1 MLEPKRSS
9 GKRAAAPTTAAAH
22 RWRSR
27 AWFSLAALLVALAVL
42 AVGGVGLR
50 ALENEEAAV
59 ARELG
64 AQEEQYARSAA
75 SQVATL
81 LDEEARAVIAGTP
94 LRCGVGDVVQPTRNL
109 EDDGEAPTSGACA
122 ERIARLPAVVEA
134 SERERLRGAIL
145 RECPVA
151 RSPSGRLVAPML
163 LAGPADAEPLMV
175 WLTAHQ
181 AALGPHDRTTL
192 RAMIEGTPHEPATA
206 RRLRAALQD
215 DGSRTHGVAAA
226 ALLADPAVTAAL
238 ATLGDAVDARGSSML
253 PFRGSSVVGRVVRGV
268 RAESAS
274 VVVVVAHEG
283 SLRACAAARMGMP
296 DELLLIVEHGPG
308 DGRKPSAELAPE
320 LYLRFATRTGVV
332 ADRTHRSR
340 RNLGLLLSGGV
351 LLMVLLSV
359 GYALRL
365 RRERK
370 LSELRVDFLAAV
382 SHELRTPVASLR
394 MLSELLVENKVAAG
408 DRVEVHQT
416 MARESRRLS
425 DTIERM
431 LDFRRLLAGTA
442 LTRVPI
448 AIVPLVRDVVAAW
461 AGAAAVPMESELA
474 DDVAIDGDAAMLRL
488 LLHNLLDNA
497 RKYAAGPTCVR
508 VAGRLRAIELRVE
521 DRGPGV
527 PAADLARIFEPFERS
542 GDRLSEAT
550 EGTGIGL
557 AIVRSV
563 AEGHGGE
570 AHAEPRAG
578 GGTVFVVTLLRS
590 EEPTP

>member
-1 MLEPKRSS
+1 MLEPKRST
-9 GKRAAAPTTAAAH
+9 GKRAANAASPAR

-27 AWFSLAALLVALAVL
+27 AWFSFAALLVALAVL

-50 ALENEEAAV
+50 ALQNEEAAV

-75 SQVATL
+75 GQVATL
-81 LDEEARAVIAGTP
+81 LDEEARAVLAGKP
-94 LRCGVGDVVQPTRNL
+94 LPCGVGDVVQPTRNL
-109 EDDGEAPTSGACA
+109 EGEGEPPTSGACA
-122 ERIARLPAVVEA
+122 ERIARLPSVTDA
-134 SERERLRGAIL
+134 SERGLLRSSIL

-163 LAGPADAEPLMV
+163 LAAPGDAGALME
-175 WLTAHQ
+175 WLGAHQ

-192 RAMIEGTPHEPATA
+192 RAMIEGTSHDTVTA
-206 RRLRAALQD
+206 QRLRTALRD

-238 ATLGDAVDARGSSML
+238 TTPATEEHAPSIR
-253 PFRGSSVVGRVVRGV
+253 PFRGSSVLGRVVHGETV
-268 RAESAS
+268 S
-274 VVVVVAHEG
+274 VVVAHEG
-283 SLRACAAARMGMP
+283 SLRACAAARMGAP
-296 DELLLIVEHGPG
+296 EELMLIVEHGPG
-308 DGRKPSAELAPE
+308 DGRKPTAELAPE
-320 LYLRFATRTGVV
+320 LYLRFATRSGVV
-332 ADRTHRSR
+332 ADRTRRSR

-351 LLMVLLSV
+351 LLMVLLSG

-394 MLSELLVENKVAAG
+394 MLSELLVENKVAEG
-408 DRVEVHQT
+408 DRDEVHHT

-425 DTIERM
+425 ETIERM

-442 LTRVPI
+442 LTRSPMAI
-448 AIVPLVRDVVAAW
+448 APFVRELVNAW
-461 AGAAAVPMESELA
+461 AGDVAVPVESEVP
-474 DDVAIDGDAAMLRL
+474 DDMQIDGDAAMLRL

-497 RKYAAGPTCVR
+497 RKYAGGPTGVR
-508 VAGRLRAIELRVE
+508 IAASAPSARRIELRVE

-527 PAADLARIFEPFERS
+527 PTADLGRIFEPFERS

-557 AIVRSV
+557 AIVRNV

-570 AHAEPRAG
+570 AHAEARPG
-578 GGTVFVVTLLRS
+578 GGTVFIVTLLRS
-590 EEPTP
+590 QEPSP